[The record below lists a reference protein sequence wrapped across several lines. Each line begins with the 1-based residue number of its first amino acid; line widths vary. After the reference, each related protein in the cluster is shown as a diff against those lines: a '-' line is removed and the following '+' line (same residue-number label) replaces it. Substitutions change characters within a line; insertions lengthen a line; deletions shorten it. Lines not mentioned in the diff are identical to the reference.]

1 MVTELLLM
9 EGREGPAVC
18 CLPGCTSLTAGWGAP
33 RVGGR
38 LPAVRSHQPPPL
50 AATTTSS
57 HYQPPPAPALLHTGL
72 SWAPRSSHSLTEL
85 INTETWRDLERP
97 GETWRKRGEREE
109 RDRSASRGLCGAVW
123 PLWPPLITPA
133 LASPPRS
140 LPHNLLQGI
149 N

>member
-1 MVTELLLM
+1 MITELLLT

-18 CLPGCTSLTAGWGAP
+18 CLPGCTPLTAGWGAP

-38 LPAVRSHQPPPL
+38 LPAVRSHQPP
-50 AATTTSS
+50 AATKTVS
-57 HYQPPPAPALLHTGL
+57 HYQPPPATSTTLQSTQSGL
-72 SWAPRSSHSLTEL
+72 SWAPPVLPLTG
-85 INTETWRDLERP
+85 THQYRDLEKACRERGE
-97 GETWRKRGEREE
+97 GETGPP
-109 RDRSASRGLCGAVW
+109 AGGCVGLCGAVW
-123 PLWPPLITPA
+123 PLHSTTPLSTPA